1 MTDVIYGPAAPP
13 RSSPYGPAQLPSA
26 EEAGNGDRVTIMA
39 ASLAHPHFLDQPPEN
54 SELNLVSELFHRLN
68 RIIPQDQT
76 VLTFPP
82 NYIVRKAVARMREH
96 GYSQVPVVTGEDQTL
111 VPKITDGMGLL
122 C

>member
-1 MTDVIYGPAAPP
+1 
-13 RSSPYGPAQLPSA
+13 
-26 EEAGNGDRVTIMA
+26 MA
-39 ASLAHPHFLDQPPEN
+39 ASLTQLHFLDQPPEN
-54 SELNLVSELFHRLN
+54 KELNLASELFHRIN
-68 RIIPQDQT
+68 QIIPQHQT
-76 VLTFPP
+76 VLIFPP